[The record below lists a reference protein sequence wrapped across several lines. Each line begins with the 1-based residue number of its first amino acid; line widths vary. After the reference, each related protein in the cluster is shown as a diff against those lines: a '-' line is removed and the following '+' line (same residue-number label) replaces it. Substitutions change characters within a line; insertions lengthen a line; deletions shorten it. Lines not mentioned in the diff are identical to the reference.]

1 MKTFKNVLILFVW
14 IFIGLLIGYMAFV
27 GGKL

>member
-1 MKTFKNVLILFVW
+1 MKTLKNVLILFAW

>member
-1 MKTFKNVLILFVW
+1 MKTVKNALILFAW
-14 IFIGLLIGYMAFV
+14 IILGLLIGYMAFV